1 MKNRK
6 HILLS
11 VVAACVLAA
20 TGAAQ
25 AQTTQP
31 IVADAKGDVVKLSV
45 TGEIVGVDK
54 AARTVDIKGPKGRVA
69 TYAVDPRVKNFD
81 QIKVSDRVRLDYE
94 AAIALALVKGGNEIR
109 EKVESQSVASA
120 PAGAK
125 PGASA
130 TKSTTIVANVE
141 QVDRKRSVATLK
153 GPGGRVVDVL
163 VKDPEVLK
171 ELKAGDQVV
180 AIVTESMAINVQP
193 AKAK

>member
-20 TGAAQ
+20 AGAAQ

-31 IVADAKGDVVKLSV
+31 IVADAKGDVVKLS
-45 TGEIVGVDK
+45 EIVGVDK

-125 PGASA
+125 PG
-130 TKSTTIVANVE
+130 I
-141 QVDRKRSVATLK
+141 
-153 GPGGRVVDVL
+153 
-163 VKDPEVLK
+163 
-171 ELKAGDQVV
+171 
-180 AIVTESMAINVQP
+180 
-193 AKAK
+193 